1 MGARNRV
8 FAWSAA
14 LIMIGPGLAAN
25 PAIAQTETTAS
36 VGSWQLNLAE
46 SIPPQGKT
54 FRAFTVTIREAGAML
69 DFTQVETGANGQP
82 RSFSH
87 RTPTDGV
94 ERAVPGFPGAT
105 MAMTLLPSG
114 LIDAKLRFPNGSLQ
128 NKVCMMQPGLK
139 RQVCFATI
147 TAPGGEVSFFKHVL
161 DRVE

>member
-1 MGARNRV
+1 MGAGKRG
-8 FAWSAA
+8 FGWSAA
-14 LIMIGPGLAAN
+14 LVAIGIGMAAST
-25 PAIAQTETTAS
+25 AIAQTESSAS
-36 VGSWQLNLAE
+36 IGTWRLNLTE
-46 SIPPQGKT
+46 SIPPQGKS
-54 FRAFTVTIREAGAML
+54 FRPFTVTIREAGSVL
-69 DFTQVETGANGQP
+69 DFTQTEMGSDGQP

-94 ERAVPGFPGAT
+94 ERPVPGLPGAT
-105 MAMTLLPSG
+105 MTMTLLPSG

-147 TAPGGEVSFFKHVL
+147 TAPGGEVTFFKHVL

>member
-1 MGARNRV
+1 M

-14 LIMIGPGLAAN
+14 LVMFGLGPLAN
-25 PAIAQTETTAS
+25 PAAAQSETAAS
-36 VGSWQLNLAE
+36 IGSWRLNLAE

-54 FRAFTVTIREAGAML
+54 FRAFDVTIHEAGPML
-69 DFTQVETGANGQP
+69 SFTQTETGADGKP

-94 ERAVPGFPGAT
+94 EREVPGFPGAKMT
-105 MAMTLLPSG
+105 MTLLPSG

-147 TAPGGEVSFFKHVL
+147 TAPGGEVTFFKHVL